1 MRTKCTEQNVQDLLK
16 WIDLSI
22 VAITSGVF
30 TVPSISFRLRRR
42 KQLTLCPCLMPEH
55 QLHGILAP
63 LHGILSL
70 LPWEQKA
77 HQEDLLPG
85 YLTAF

>member
-1 MRTKCTEQNVQDLLK
+1 MTTKCTEENVQDLFK
-16 WIDLSI
+16 W
-22 VAITSGVF
+22 F
-30 TVPSISFRLRRR
+30 TVPSISFRLKRR
-42 KQLTLCPCLMPEH
+42 KQLTLSPCLMPEH

-63 LHGILSL
+63 LHGILTL

-77 HQEDLLPG
+77 HQEDLLPK